1 MLAPRLLR
9 VRLRCAG
16 GNDYVVKE
24 RHVGRKAFSLT
35 APRRRLR
42 PAGRPR
48 YPAPR
53 FRARAPAERHLAPGN
68 VTCPNGGS
76 ASQLARDIALS
87 YGRVASIIGKVSATM
102 HSRRSGKDGTSSR
115 NSYGGHRITQ
125 PCLRTLLG
133 STANWIPK
141 KRQNKPICRNE
152 DFRKFRKL

>member
-76 ASQLARDIALS
+76 ASQLARDLALS
-87 YGRVASIIGKVSATM
+87 YGRVASIKMRQGIRDDALKAFRQGRDIVAQLI
-102 HSRRSGKDGTSSR
+102 RRSPDNATLPKDLAWFDSQLD
-115 NSYGGHRITQ
+115 TQ
-125 PCLRTLLG
+125 KT
-133 STANWIPK
+133 TK
-141 KRQNKPICRNE
+141 
-152 DFRKFRKL
+152 

>member
-1 MLAPRLLR
+1 MLGPRLLR
-9 VRLRCAG
+9 VRLRWTG

-68 VTCPNGGS
+68 VTCPNGGW
-76 ASQLARDIALS
+76 ASQLALGAAGPKRRAPDNPEELPHPRRQIKGGPRS
-87 YGRVASIIGKVSATM
+87 PRFRVGAARV
-102 HSRRSGKDGTSSR
+102 
-115 NSYGGHRITQ
+115 
-125 PCLRTLLG
+125 L
-133 STANWIPK
+133 
-141 KRQNKPICRNE
+141 
-152 DFRKFRKL
+152 KL